1 MNYDSLSREIQRLAG
16 GPGNVASHTNC
27 MTRLR
32 LNVVDPGKVDV
43 DAIRSLDGVLGVVGG
58 DQVQVV
64 VGPGHAE
71 RLRQAYDVVAGDRGT
86 AALNVNEDPGL
97 LAGDDSAA
105 STVGGS
111 AADEDL
117 AVATHAKVKARQ
129 TSGVQRMF
137 RHVGNIFIPIIPGFI
152 ACGLVTAI
160 ANVWK
165 MVDPDVAANAWFLAF
180 AGIGSIL
187 VTALY
192 FIVGHNTA
200 KEFGGTP
207 IMGFIAGGV
216 PYMTALAGIAEVTG
230 PDGKVT
236 TPAVPLT
243 IPVFGE
249 LAPGLGG
256 IIGVIITAWVFTL
269 IEKQVRKV
277 VPAALDLFLVP
288 VVTLLIGAALCI
300 FIIMPI
306 SALLMKALTWLLV
319 DFALKQGGIIG
330 GFIMSTFFLP
340 MVMLGIHQ
348 GLTPIHAELIAD
360 HGFTELLPILA
371 MGGAGQV
378 GMACALW
385 ARTRNEK
392 LRGVI
397 KSALPIGVL
406 GIGEP
411 LIYGVSLPLVR
422 PFLTACLGAGF
433 GGAFIAFGMQQGSFG
448 AGALGLSG
456 LLMIPVITAGK
467 WFWYVGGWAIAVVMG
482 AVLTYAFGYREAD
495 AERVFGAGTA
505 SDILEADGVHREVI
519 PGTER

>member
-1 MNYDSLSREIQRLAG
+1 MNYDSLSRDIQRLVG

-32 LNVVDPGKVDV
+32 LNVVDQAKVDL
-43 DAIRSLDGVLGVVGG
+43 DAIKALDGVMGVVGG

-71 RLRQAYDVVAGDRGT
+71 RLRQAYDAVAGDAGS
-86 AALNVNEDPGL
+86 AALDVNEDPELSGT
-97 LAGDDSAA
+97 AVDGTAR
-105 STVGGS
+105 GGS

-117 AVATHAKVKARQ
+117 AATTHAKVKARQ

-165 MVDPDVAANAWFLAF
+165 MVDPDVAANAWFLTF

-216 PYMTALAGIAEVTG
+216 PYMTALAGVPEVTG
-230 PDGKVT
+230 PDGSVT

-243 IPVFGE
+243 IPVFGD

-306 SALLMKALTWLLV
+306 SALLMKGLTWLLV
-319 DFALKQGGIIG
+319 DFALKTGGIVG

-348 GLTPIHAELIAD
+348 GLTPIHAELITD

-385 ARTRNEK
+385 ARTRNDK

-433 GGAFIAFGMQQGSFG
+433 GGAFVAFGMQQGSFG

-467 WFWYVGGWAIAVVMG
+467 WFWYVGGWAIAVAMG
-482 AVLTYAFGYREAD
+482 AVLTYFLGYREAD
-495 AERVFGAGTA
+495 AERVFGSGTA
-505 SDILEADGVHREVI
+505 SDILEAEGVHREVI